1 MTSRRIRAARALSG
15 EAPAAPAELTGVLCF
30 GAHGPPAWLSA
41 LTGSWSPGPS
51 TPLTCRGSPMAP
63 GRPPRPRPHKPPR
76 TRSLPPCGKLQ
87 IGKAPSGSPPPFPTA
102 ASALLCSQT
111 PPSDRTASSRA
122 RLSACSPEPRRAEG
136 WPWPLGGPG
145 ESWMLAVCWRPPQCL
160 LTGAGLRKAFTLSFM
175 MEEYFPRPTFLRLNS
190 SKTRRICG
198 LQTSVP
204 RKR

>member
-51 TPLTCRGSPMAP
+51 TRLTCRGSPMAP

-87 IGKAPSGSPPPFPTA
+87 IGKAPSGSPPFPTA

-122 RLSACSPEPRRAEG
+122 RLSACARSPDALRAG
-136 WPWPLGGPG
+136 LGLWGVRESPG
-145 ESWMLAVCWRPPQCL
+145 CVAVCWRPPQCL

>member
-51 TPLTCRGSPMAP
+51 TRLTCRGSPMAP

-87 IGKAPSGSPPPFPTA
+87 IGKAPSGSPPFPTA
-102 ASALLCSQT
+102 ASAPLCSQT

-122 RLSACSPEPRRAEG
+122 RLSACRPEPRRAEG

-145 ESWMLAVCWRPPQCL
+145 ESWMRGSLLAASPVSADGG
-160 LTGAGLRKAFTLSFM
+160 GAAKSIHFVLHDGRILPKAHI
-175 MEEYFPRPTFLRLNS
+175 P
-190 SKTRRICG
+190 
-198 LQTSVP
+198 
-204 RKR
+204 